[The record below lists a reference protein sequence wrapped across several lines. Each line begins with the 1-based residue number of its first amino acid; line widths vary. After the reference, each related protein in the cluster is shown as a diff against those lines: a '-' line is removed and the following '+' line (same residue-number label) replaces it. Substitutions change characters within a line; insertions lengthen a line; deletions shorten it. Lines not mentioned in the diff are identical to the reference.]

1 MTKSRKN
8 NSAAAANAAL
18 DGVRIDKWLWA
29 ARFYKTRQLA
39 TEAVAGGHVHLNGER
54 VKAGRKIAVG
64 DQLAINKA
72 GMSWQITVDGLVEK
86 RVSAKLAQSLYT
98 EGQASIAARQL
109 AQEQRRLNIVQPAP
123 RGKPDKRQRRQLS
136 AIKYS
141 D

>member
-1 MTKSRKN
+1 MTKSVKN
-8 NSAAAANAAL
+8 NSKTSSDL
-18 DGVRIDKWLWA
+18 TSVRVDKWLWA

-64 DQLAINKA
+64 DQLAISKA
-72 GMSWQITVDGLVEK
+72 GMSWDIQIDGLLEK

-98 EGQASIAARQL
+98 EDEASIAAREV

-123 RGKPDKRQRRQLS
+123 RSKPDKRQRRKLS
-136 AIKYS
+136 AMKYA